1 MCLCYFLFPCA
12 LFQSK
17 HGHRHKEKKKKIAH
31 GLALAVMLMS
41 ACFHDMGCFTC
52 TYAYVRAC
60 IASENKAFMLLPL
73 PGFYASLRIM
83 LAPFM

>member
-1 MCLCYFLFPCA
+1 MGTGI
-12 LFQSK
+12 K
-17 HGHRHKEKKKKIAH
+17 RKKKKIAH

-41 ACFHDMGCFTC
+41 ACFHDMHCFTC

-60 IASENKAFMLLPL
+60 VASENKAFMLLPL